1 MSLMNVNVQPVAPRI
16 TLILAVMMALAP
28 ALGSP
33 REDLLQDT
41 LKSML
46 IAFFALTAALVFFW
60 QLRRH
65 NFFLKLHAV
74 VWLPVLLMCYAL
86 GSTMWSHAYLG
97 SVEAIRWFIFSVI
110 LLLGMNTFS
119 APTLA
124 HLAWGIH
131 LGAVMASLWA
141 ALQFWFD
148 FRFFAQGPNPASTFV
163 NRNFFA
169 EFIVCALP
177 FSVLLMTR
185 VKDKAS
191 VFLITF
197 SVGFN
202 ISALM
207 MTGTR
212 SAIFTLGL
220 LLPTLMYIV
229 FRYRRQFCS
238 RGWLPSHWF
247 SLVAI
252 FFASVFFIGSLPTN
266 NPVLR
271 SESIYTTPIDRAFSR
286 VVSIASSSE
295 YSHGSFSMRTH
306 MWKVTGLMVQDNPF
320 FGVGAGAWEQQLPR
334 YQSDRNLEADYY
346 AHNEFL
352 QLIAEYGFAGWLF
365 LLGIFYYLAIATY
378 RTRTDKT
385 QEGLEEGPLRTLA
398 LASLF
403 ALFMVSN
410 AGFPWHLATTG
421 TLFSICLA
429 ILAASD
435 LRLHKHDR
443 RLNLYL
449 RLDSLRSG
457 LALAT
462 LVVCSSAAILA
473 SYRAVECEKMLV
485 GAAKIAA
492 RITRSGEPND
502 VNWNPAKAQMLE
514 FTRRGVE
521 INSHYR
527 KLTPIVADA
536 LASWGDWSNAIWIWE
551 SVLVS
556 RPYIVGM
563 LDNVARGYLHLDD
576 LAKAQE
582 YLEKARAIDATNAN
596 LKTLEIMLWSRTGRE
611 VEAANHARTMLHTG
625 VVNQDLV
632 QAAYS
637 LGLSTGD
644 LMLSVKALEM
654 GIKTWPNR
662 ASDGWMR
669 LGDLYI
675 SSALNDEKKA
685 ILSYRAAFE
694 AAPLPYRSA
703 VLARIPARYRSKM
716 E

>member
-1 MSLMNVNVQPVAPRI
+1 MNANVQSVPPRI
-16 TLILAVMMALAP
+16 ALLLAAMMALTP
-28 ALGSP
+28 AMGSP

-46 IAFFALTAALVFFW
+46 VAFFALAAALVFFW

-65 NFFLKLHAV
+65 NFSLKLHAV

-97 SVEAIRWFIFSVI
+97 SVEAARWFVFSLI

-119 APTLA
+119 APTMT

-185 VKDKAS
+185 LKDKAS

-220 LLPTLMYIV
+220 LLPTLMYVI

-238 RGWLPSHWF
+238 SDWLPGHWF
-247 SLVAI
+247 SLAVI
-252 FFASVFFIGSLPTN
+252 FFVSILLIGSLQTN

-286 VVSIASSSE
+286 VASIASSSE
-295 YSHGSFSMRTH
+295 YSHGSFSMRTQ
-306 MWKVTGLMVQDNPF
+306 MWNATRLMVQDNPL
-320 FGVGAGAWEQQLPR
+320 FGIGAGAWEQQIPR
-334 YQSDRNLEADYY
+334 YQTDRALETDYY

-365 LLGIFYYLAIATY
+365 LFGIFYYVAIAVY
-378 RTRTDKT
+378 RTCTDKS
-385 QEGLEEGPLRTLA
+385 QKGLQEGPLRALA

-403 ALFMVSN
+403 ALFLVSN

-421 TLFSICLA
+421 ALFSICLA

-435 LRLHKHDR
+435 LRMQRNGRTMNLYM
-443 RLNLYL
+443 RLN
-449 RLDSLRSG
+449 SLRCG
-457 LALAT
+457 LFMAI
-462 LVVCSSAAILA
+462 LVVCSGAAILT

-492 RITRSGEPND
+492 RITHSGSPND
-502 VNWNPAKAQMLE
+502 VDWNPAKAQMLE
-514 FTRRGVE
+514 LTRRGVE

-563 LDNVARGYLHLDD
+563 LDNVARGYLHLDN
-576 LAKAQE
+576 LVKAQE
-582 YLEKARAIDATNAN
+582 YLEKARTIDATNAN
-596 LKTLEIMLWSRTGRE
+596 LKTLEIMLWSRTGKE
-611 VEAANHARTMLHTG
+611 VEAADRARTMLHTG
-625 VVNQDLV
+625 VVSQDLV

-637 LGLSTGD
+637 LGLRTGD
-644 LMLSVKALEM
+644 LMLSVKALEV

-675 SSALNDEKKA
+675 SSALNDEEKA

-694 AAPLPYRSA
+694 SANIPYRPA
-703 VLARIPARYRSKM
+703 VLARIPAKYRSKM